1 MSLAPKTRKIETAGR
16 QNSLGLTSSGLEKLL
31 NAFESESGSGNA
43 KRSDARWP
51 FMQPSIVI
59 RVIHPGGSDV
69 EVRMACRNIS
79 KNGVCLLHSTFVY
92 PGTRC
97 ICVLPHPERGGVPIE
112 GEIVRCQH
120 RSGVVHEVGIRFD
133 DEIDVRAFVDPDPIR
148 QLFAAENVKPEDLKG
163 TVLYVE
169 SNQIDSTLL
178 KHHLIGTCIE
188 IVPAKTAAEAL
199 AAVHS
204 GVDLILSEFALE
216 DMPGSEF
223 ALQLRSENIST
234 PLIFVTHDVGPRVVN
249 AVKRK
254 LAQAM
259 IRKPVTAETL
269 LPALAEFISQ
279 QSPVSAGSMGGAGAV
294 DPKLAEALKAEISR
308 CAGQIEASVSSGAAM
323 EIVGTCHV
331 LRQVADVIGMS
342 KLCDDATRA
351 IADLSESMN
360 VDASKNLLAVIIE
373 QCRRAA

>member
-1 MSLAPKTRKIETAGR
+1 MAPRVRKIETAGR
-16 QNSLGLTSSGLEKLL
+16 QNSLGLTASGLEKLL
-31 NAFESESGSGNA
+31 NNIENEPGSSNA
-43 KRSDARWP
+43 SRSDARWP
-51 FMQPSIVI
+51 FRQPAIVI
-59 RVIHPGGSDV
+59 RVVHPGGSDV
-69 EVRMACRNIS
+69 EVRMACRNLS
-79 KNGVCLLHSTFVY
+79 KNGMCLLHSAFVY

-97 ICVLPHPERGGVPIE
+97 VCVLPHPERGGVPIE

-178 KHHLIGTCIE
+178 KHHLTGTCIE

-199 AAVHS
+199 AAVHG
-204 GVDLILSEFALE
+204 GVDLILSEFVLE
-216 DMPGSEF
+216 DMTGSEF

-234 PLIFVTHDVGPRVVN
+234 PLIFVTHDIGPRVIN

-269 LPALAEFISQ
+269 LPALAEFIQRCAPESAAG
-279 QSPVSAGSMGGAGAV
+279 SASAGPV
-294 DPKLAEALKAEISR
+294 DPKLAEALKAEIAR
-308 CAGQIEASVSSGAAM
+308 CADQIETAVSSGAAM

-331 LRQVADVIGMS
+331 LRQVSEVIGMS
-342 KLCDDATRA
+342 RLSGDATKA
-351 IADLSESMN
+351 IADLSENMN